1 MCCYIAN
8 MRPKHTKSNTLERT
22 LEKRFVSEIKK
33 RGGLAIKMPGNI
45 MTGIPDRL
53 VILPGGR
60 IVFVELKRDT
70 GRVSK
75 IQAHVHKL
83 LLDLGCHVEVL
94 FGRDQIDE
102 FLDNY

>member
-1 MCCYIAN
+1 MCCYALN
-8 MRPKHTKSNTLERT
+8 MRPIHTKRNTREST
-22 LEKRFVSEIKK
+22 LEKRFMSEIKK

-60 IVFVELKRDT
+60 IVFVELKTDR

-83 LLDLGCHVEVL
+83 LTELGCHVEVL
-94 FGRDQIDE
+94 FGREQIDE